1 MMNLSYKERI
11 ARRLTAVTALII
23 LIVFGIIYAV
33 VYLTVINAIDRDLK
47 LETDKHRNQIFLVD
61 GEIKFAHKDEWEE
74 QEHTQL
80 QINPIFIEIVDLDG
94 KSMDRSPN
102 LQDNHLSFYPD
113 RALSGEAWTLKAGS
127 RELRQMQIPL
137 INQGMKEG
145 YMLVAKSFEDPRET
159 LTNLRTILFILYP
172 LILISLFLT
181 MRFHADQSIQP
192 IRRIIRKA
200 NQITQS
206 NLNER
211 IPPTELNDEIG
222 QLTDS
227 INGLLSRLE
236 QALLREKQFTSDASH
251 ELRTP
256 LAVLRGTLEVL
267 TRKPR
272 TVEEYESKI
281 KESLKSIDRM
291 TAIINQLLALA
302 RTENGVGQIKEE
314 VELITFCEEIA
325 DEVKAQKN
333 RNIRFQSEVAT
344 PIFVM
349 CSEKSLRMMIQ
360 NLLEN
365 ALKYSP
371 VDSEVILKTCFQN
384 NQAVIQVIDQ
394 GDGISAENL
403 TKIFDP
409 FYRQKSAIES
419 MIPGSGLGLAIV
431 KKLAEEGGLKIL
443 VQSEVGRG
451 STFSIVFPAK
461 S

>member
-1 MMNLSYKERI
+1 MNLSYKERI

-23 LIVFGIIYAV
+23 LLVFGIIYGV
-33 VYLTVINAIDRDLK
+33 VYLTVIHAIDRDLK

-61 GEIKFAHKDEWEE
+61 GEIRFAHKDEWEE

-80 QINPIFIEIVDLDG
+80 QINPIFIEIVDLEG
-94 KSMDRSPN
+94 NSMDRSPN
-102 LQDNHLSFYPD
+102 LQNNHLSFYPD
-113 RALSGEAWTLKAGS
+113 RAVSGEAWTLKAGS

-137 INQGMKEG
+137 INQGAKEG
-145 YMLVAKSFEDPRET
+145 YLLVAKSFEDPRNT
-159 LTNLRTILFILYP
+159 LSNLRSTLLLLYP

-181 MRFHADQSIQP
+181 MRYHADQSIQP
-192 IRRIIRKA
+192 IRRIIQKA

-267 TRKPR
+267 IRKMR
-272 TVEEYESKI
+272 TPAEYEGKI
-281 KESLKSIDRM
+281 QESLKSIDRM

-302 RTENGVGQIKEE
+302 RTENGISQIKEE

-325 DEVKAQKN
+325 DELTQQKD
-333 RNIRFQSEVAT
+333 RKVRFESEVSA
-344 PIFVM
+344 PIFVP
-349 CSEKSLRMMIQ
+349 CNEKSLRMIVQ

-365 ALKYSP
+365 AIKYSSTGT
-371 VDSEVILKTCFQN
+371 DVILKIA
-384 NQAVIQVIDQ
+384 NQDAGAVIQVIDQ
-394 GDGISAENL
+394 GVGISPENL
-403 TKIFDP
+403 SKIFDP
-409 FYRQKSAIES
+409 FYRQKSAVES

-431 KKLAEEGGLKIL
+431 KKLVEEGGLKITVESAL
-443 VQSEVGRG
+443 GKG
-451 STFSIVFPAK
+451 STFSVIFPLR